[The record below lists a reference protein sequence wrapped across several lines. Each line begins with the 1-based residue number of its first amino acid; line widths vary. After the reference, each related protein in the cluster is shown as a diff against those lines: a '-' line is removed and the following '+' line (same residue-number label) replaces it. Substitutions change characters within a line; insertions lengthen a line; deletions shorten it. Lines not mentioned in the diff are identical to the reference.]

1 MYLDMPEEPLTEH
14 ATAQEPLLLTLNQ
27 ASILLNLGRTTIY
40 RLINQEGLP
49 VMRFGRAV
57 RIHPVHLRE
66 WLEQRE
72 QPLPEI

>member
-1 MYLDMPEEPLTEH
+1 MYLDMQEETRTENV
-14 ATAQEPLLLTLNQ
+14 TAQEPLLLTLNQ
-27 ASILLNLGRTTIY
+27 ASTLLNLGRTTLY

-49 VMRFGRAV
+49 VMRFGRSV

-72 QPLPEI
+72 QSL